1 MDLSKYTILLCV
13 TSFSVGSIITS
24 LLHLYFF
31 KRTMKKMKRTNQ
43 VQSDTIKN
51 LLSIDENENI
61 KVIGKNF

>member
-1 MDLSKYTILLCV
+1 MDLSKFTILLCV

-31 KRTMKKMKRTNQ
+31 KKTMQKMKRTNQ

-51 LLSIDENENI
+51 LLSIEETENI
-61 KVIGKNF
+61 RVIGKNF